1 MSEPIFHVVF
11 GSFVGEN
18 LVRHLAEHGRPDRVI
33 ALADNLS
40 FGPIDNP
47 SALPRSR
54 WVIDQLGESDWEEWS
69 AENAEFIARSHP
81 ADVKVVAWFSRRSSS
96 EYAGFLWWLSHL
108 HDRPCLIIDVTDFLL
123 SEAGGAPTATAML
136 SGSDFEAL
144 LDTEVILQPRE
155 VARCQELWKRLEKE
169 NAPLRRIGSSGTLE
183 SVGID
188 YFDALL
194 LACSTSEWRRRAYI
208 VGEALVS
215 FWDEGFYQTGDLVL
229 FARLRFLAEAGRLE
243 WRGNL
248 LQRRKCELRLPSGEG
263 PPQSLSR

>member
-1 MSEPIFHVVF
+1 MSEPILHVVF

-69 AENAEFIARSHP
+69 AEHAEFIAASHP
-81 ADVKVVAWFSRRSSS
+81 ADSKAVVWFSRRASG
-96 EYAGFLWWLSHL
+96 EYAGFLWWLSL
-108 HDRPCLIIDVTDFLL
+108 FQDGPCWIRDVTDFSL
-123 SEAGGAPTATAML
+123 SGGGEAPTATGML
-136 SGSDFEAL
+136 SGADFRAL
-144 LDTEVILQPRE
+144 LDTEVVLPPSD
-155 VARCQELWKRLEKE
+155 VARCQELWKRLKKE
-169 NAPLRRIGSSGTLE
+169 NAPLRMIGSSGDLE
-183 SVGID
+183 SVDLD

-194 LACSTSEWRRRAYI
+194 LSCSTPEWRKMARI

-215 FWDEGFYQTGDLVL
+215 FWDSGLYQVGDLVL
-229 FARLRFLAEAGRLE
+229 FARLRRLAEAGRLE
-243 WRGNL
+243 WRGDL
-248 LQRRKCELRLPSGEG
+248 SQRSRCELRRH
-263 PPQSLSR
+263 Q